1 MFSGKATF
9 DSVFGPK
16 ISGTSLTS
24 ANLDLSEKW
33 TRSYAATAYYLPNSK
48 KTNFTVIRVS
58 LTASYHRLIFV
69 RFSRVQQSLVQSS
82 RNIGKGMTSWLLA
95 LSLHTGTRNA
105 LSMQGRKLSLAQ
117 GQSNAIFQFQKRQFS
132 LERPC
137 VSVQS
142 NHLRSQSFP
151 VLVAEMFLIELGYLS
166 SLNFLGLERMS
177 KTISYRVKVLP

>member
-69 RFSRVQQSLVQSS
+69 RFSRVQQSLV
-82 RNIGKGMTSWLLA
+82 
-95 LSLHTGTRNA
+95 
-105 LSMQGRKLSLAQ
+105 
-117 GQSNAIFQFQKRQFS
+117 
-132 LERPC
+132 
-137 VSVQS
+137 
-142 NHLRSQSFP
+142 
-151 VLVAEMFLIELGYLS
+151 
-166 SLNFLGLERMS
+166 
-177 KTISYRVKVLP
+177 